1 MLTAITLTRR
11 IFIVSDLETTDTVQR
26 ESRRA
31 AREARASGRSR
42 FRFSLAMHVIP
53 RARYMRYFV
62 TVNLP
67 QRYVA
72 KYGL

>member
-1 MLTAITLTRR
+1 MLTAITSTRR

-31 AREARASGRSR
+31 AGEARASGRSR

-53 RARYMRYFV
+53 RARYIV

-67 QRYVA
+67 QRYVE